1 MDNSLNDSESP
12 DFESLAQVGV
22 NIHLKSYQ
30 VKIIS
35 QNMNHIPLCSI
46 VFRLSRYIFIL
57 NPSKAYLCYG
67 RPNFQ
72 A

>member
-35 QNMNHIPLCSI
+35 QNMNHIL
-46 VFRLSRYIFIL
+46 LL
-57 NPSKAYLCYG
+57 NKVVH
-67 RPNFQ
+67 Q
-72 A
+72 AK

>member
-35 QNMNHIPLCSI
+35 QNMNRISLYST
-46 VFRLSRYIFIL
+46 VFRFYLVIHFYIK
-57 NPSKAYLCYG
+57 SK
-67 RPNFQ
+67 
-72 A
+72 

>member
-35 QNMNHIPLCSI
+35 QNMNHIS
-46 VFRLSRYIFIL
+46 F
-57 NPSKAYLCYG
+57 SKVG
-67 RPNFQ
+67 D
-72 A
+72 

>member
-22 NIHLKSYQ
+22 NIRSKSFP

-35 QNMNHIPLCSI
+35 LNINHIL
-46 VFRLSRYIFIL
+46 VY
-57 NPSKAYLCYG
+57 
-67 RPNFQ
+67 
-72 A
+72 